1 MKQIIKPTT
10 DEDLIKE
17 FLEKGGK
24 VSVGKTKPMPSDL
37 GISNNSWGNKMTKEE
52 KEAAKAAEKVRA
64 AEKAARKSNR

>member
-52 KEAAKAAEKVRA
+52 KEVAKAEEKVRA
-64 AEKAARKSNR
+64 AEKAARNANK